1 MCRVGNTRSSYA
13 VLESNGL
20 VWMLNSLLS
29 NRKLAAGGAAS
40 RRPRQPP
47 LGPPPVAKDET
58 TDTPPAPTPAT
69 VAPPAAAA
77 RINIQNVT
85 QKLPPGQS
93 LITVADGSRALM
105 QASSFG
111 QHQKKNLFGPD

>member
-1 MCRVGNTRSSYA
+1 M
-13 VLESNGL
+13 LESNGL

-47 LGPPPVAKDET
+47 VAKDET

-77 RINIQNVT
+77 RLNIQNVT

-105 QASSFG
+105 QASLFG
-111 QHQKKNLFGPD
+111 RHQKKNLFGPD